1 MDLLMKSIRRL
12 AMILATPAFLPS
24 QASAIEPAS
33 VDFLGF
39 QFTPTL
45 KVGEA
50 FDDNFRE
57 VENDKQSSWI
67 TTVAP
72 GFEFKAED
80 RNSAYRLTYLGSREI
95 FHDAENASHTDH
107 DLKLESILEFTSR
120 NRLNLEA
127 GYAKKE
133 ITNSTSVVDIND
145 KYHTQ
150 YVGGVFSYGA
160 QTAANRIDL
169 SARYQQMRFDN
180 SGDINADEE
189 RDSTSL
195 GAVWFHRLGGA
206 TRALIEVRHNDYD
219 YLTPNSPRNSFENA
233 LLVGG
238 TWDATARTTGK
249 VRVGYAKKDF
259 EDSSRKDLSSPML
272 EAGIDWAPLT
282 YSKFSVNAR
291 QAFDEGDDGADAIK
305 STSAGV
311 AWAHGWSER
320 VVTTTTYSL
329 TRLAYEGQDRTDDI
343 SEAGVAV
350 AYKMRRWLDI
360 SLGYRHRVN
369 DSTFD
374 DQSFNRNIYLISFT
388 ASL

>member
-1 MDLLMKSIRRL
+1 MKSIRRL

-24 QASAIEPAS
+24 QASALEAAS
-33 VDFLGF
+33 VDILGF

-45 KVGEA
+45 KVGET

-57 VENDKQSSWI
+57 VERNKESSWI

-80 RNSAYRLTYLGSREI
+80 RNSAYRLTYLGSRDI
-95 FHDAENASHTDH
+95 YHDAESASHTDH
-107 DLKLESILEFTSR
+107 DVKLESILEFTSR

-133 ITNSTSVVDIND
+133 VTNSTSVLDEND

-169 SARYQQMRFDN
+169 AAKYQEMRFDN
-180 SGDINADEE
+180 SNGVNSDEE
-189 RDSTSL
+189 RDTSSL
-195 GAVWFHRLGGA
+195 GATWFHRLGGS
-206 TRALIEVRHNDYD
+206 TRALVELRHNDYD
-219 YLTPNSPRNSFENA
+219 YLTPSSPRNSVENA

-238 TWDATARTTGK
+238 IWDATARTTGK
-249 VRVGYAKKDF
+249 LRVGYAKKDF
-259 EDSSRKDLSSPML
+259 EDNSRKDLSSPML
-272 EAGIDWAPLT
+272 EASVDWAPLT
-282 YSKFSVNAR
+282 YSKFSVSAR

-311 AWAHGWSER
+311 AWAHGWTER
-320 VVTTTTYSL
+320 VVSTASFNL

-343 SEAGVAV
+343 SEGGLSV

-360 SLGYRHRVN
+360 SAGYRHRVN
-369 DSTFD
+369 DSTAD
-374 DQSFNRNIYLISFT
+374 DQSFTRNIYMISMT